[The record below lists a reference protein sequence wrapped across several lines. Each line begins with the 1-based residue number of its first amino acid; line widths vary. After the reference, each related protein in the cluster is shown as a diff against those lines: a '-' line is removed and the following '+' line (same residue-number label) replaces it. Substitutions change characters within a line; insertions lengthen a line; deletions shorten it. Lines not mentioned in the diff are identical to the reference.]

1 MERYIVDG
9 NKLEI
14 DIENRETIDTNAYV
28 IEIRYCIDSELQYL
42 LKGIEIAQRW
52 DDIPIQI
59 FSTRE
64 ECIYNIKGI
73 VIREYENISEGS
85 DI

>member
-64 ECIYNIKGI
+64 ECIYHIKGI